1 MPEDFDRLLKDA
13 TERFRP
19 GERDKRGRR
28 LALYGHFWKQE
39 QDRLLKLHRA
49 GGGGREVAALRAQ
62 MMDAALRRMFERAL
76 AHHEEE
82 HTGAKRPP
90 MALVALGGYG
100 RGELNPFSDIDI
112 MCLHAAGR
120 RTQRGNPFLQAIYDS
135 LVLLLYDS
143 GLKVGYFARTVR
155 ECVEQANKDME
166 SKTALIEA
174 RLLVGDADLFGEFK
188 DAVLRQCVKSAVDGY
203 IESRMLD
210 QAERHRKFG
219 DTVFLQEP
227 NIKNGCGGLR
237 DFQNLLWMSLFKHGV
252 RTLPELEERKF
263 LTPAER
269 QALEA
274 AYDFLLRVR
283 TELHYVA
290 GRAMGVLTLALQA
303 PVADGL
309 GYADADPLRR
319 IERFMRDY
327 YRHARAIYRLTNALA
342 LRMALK
348 PPGYLERLGAHVPML
363 RLGRKTER
371 VDGFIVRGD
380 RIEPESP
387 DIFRADPLRTI
398 RVFRLAQQRQ
408 ATLGPELQTMIREQ
422 LALVNDA
429 FRGNPRARETFLA
442 ILSETG
448 NVGRV
453 ARMMHEVGFLGQYLP
468 EFGALDALVQHE
480 FFHRYTADE
489 HTLVTLERLDAV
501 AGATGAPELQY
512 QRLLR
517 ECTRPELLYLALLLH
532 DCGKAA
538 NAPAHTEVSI
548 EMTRRVADRLA
559 LDEAGR
565 GTLEFLV
572 RHHLDFHDISQRRD
586 LDDAD
591 AIADFARVVENR
603 ARLDML
609 LVLTYADMTG
619 TSADV
624 WNEWRN
630 SLLWELYLKTR
641 GELVAGAES
650 QALQEQRLQELQD
663 DVRARSAVAADE
675 VDAHFRETQRRYFLT
690 FTPDEILQHLDIIHA
705 FMEQMTRSPDDQ
717 LRPIVRWA
725 DKPDRG
731 YTQVVVCT
739 WDREGLFSKVCGSF
753 SYAGVN
759 ILSSNA
765 YSRFDGIVL
774 DIFNVA
780 DVEGRVVDDPEQR
793 DTLEKT
799 LDGVLNRGENLD
811 RLLARHRPGRRAGR
825 VPQGVVPTQV
835 TVDLH
840 ASRTRTVVEVQA
852 EDRLG
857 LLYTIAQTLARNG
870 LDINLARIST
880 EKGAA
885 LDTFYV
891 VDLEDN
897 KVTDAGWI
905 EHVRIE
911 LARAIENLRRR
922 PIEA

>member
-1 MPEDFDRLLKDA
+1 MPEDFDKLLKDT

-19 GERDKRGRR
+19 SERDKRGRR
-28 LALYGHFWKQE
+28 LALYGHFFKQE
-39 QDRLLKLHRA
+39 EDRLLKLHRA
-49 GGGGREVAALRAQ
+49 GGGGREVARLRSA
-62 MMDAALRRMFERAL
+62 MMDAVLRRMFERGL
-76 AHHEEE
+76 AHYEEE
-82 HTGAKRPP
+82 HPGAKRPP

-100 RGELNPFSDIDI
+100 RGELNPFSDVDI
-112 MCLHAAGR
+112 MGLHAAGR
-120 RTQRGNPFLQAIYDS
+120 RTQRGNPFLQAVYDGV
-135 LVLLLYDS
+135 VLLLYDS
-143 GLKVGYFARTVR
+143 GLKVGYCARTVK
-155 ECVEQANKDME
+155 ECVEQANKDLE

-174 RLLVGDADLFGEFK
+174 RLLSGDAALFGEFQQT
-188 DAVLRQCVKSAVDGY
+188 VQRQCVQPGVDDY
-203 IESRMLD
+203 IEARMRD

-227 NIKNGCGGLR
+227 NIKSGCGGLR

-252 RTLPELEERKF
+252 QTLPELEERKF
-263 LTPAER
+263 LTPVER

-283 TELHYVA
+283 TELHYVTD
-290 GRAMGVLTLALQA
+290 RPVDVLTLALQA
-303 PVADGL
+303 PVADGM
-309 GYADADPLRR
+309 GYADADLLRR

-327 YRHARAIYRLTNALA
+327 YRHARSIFQLTNALA
-342 LRMALK
+342 LRMSLK
-348 PPGYLERLGAHVPML
+348 PPGYFERLGIHVPML

-371 VDGFIVRGD
+371 LDGFVVRGD
-380 RIEPESP
+380 MIEPESP
-387 DIFRADPLRTI
+387 EIFRDDPLRLM

-408 ATLGPELQTMIREQ
+408 AVFAPELQTMIREQ
-422 LALVNDA
+422 LGLVNDA
-429 FRGNPRARETFLA
+429 FRANDRARETFLA
-442 ILSETG
+442 ILAETG
-448 NVGRV
+448 NVGRI

-468 EFGALDALVQHE
+468 EFAPLDALVQHE

-489 HTLVTLERLDAV
+489 HTLLTLERLDAV
-501 AGATGAPELQY
+501 AGATGGPELQY

-548 EMTRRVADRLA
+548 ELTHRVADRLA
-559 LDEAGR
+559 LDEPGR
-565 GTLEFLV
+565 ETLVFLV
-572 RHHLDFHDISQRRD
+572 RHHLDFHDVSQRRD

-591 AIADFARVVENR
+591 AIVDFAKVVENR

-609 LVLTYADMTG
+609 LVFTYADMTG

-663 DVRARSAVAADE
+663 DVRARSGVPADE
-675 VDAHFRETQRRYFLT
+675 VDAHFREMQRRYFLT
-690 FTPDEILQHLDIIHA
+690 FTPDEMLQHLDIIHA
-705 FMEQMTRSPDDQ
+705 FMEQVTGSPGNQ
-717 LRPIVRWA
+717 LRPVVRWA

-739 WDREGLFSKVCGSF
+739 WDREGLFSKICGSF
-753 SYAGVN
+753 SYAAVN
-759 ILSSNA
+759 ILSANA
-765 YSRFDGIVL
+765 YSRYDGVVL

-793 DTLEKT
+793 DTFEKT
-799 LDGVLNRGENLD
+799 LNDVFNRGENLD

-857 LLYTIAQTLARNG
+857 LLYTIAQALARNG

-885 LDTFYV
+885 FDTFYV
-891 VDLEDN
+891 VDLNGD
-897 KVTDAGWI
+897 KATDAGWL

-911 LARAIENLRRR
+911 LARAIEDLRRR